1 MIARVRGSS
10 TGEAFHAFHAK
21 ERAVTRAMS
30 QRSLSRP
37 CERGRGR
44 RGKARSPRPER
55 GLRRR
60 IFRVADLVQV
70 EWRPN
75 AELALKRSSV
85 RYDSP
90 GQ

>member
-1 MIARVRGSS
+1 MLSMRRNVQSPAQCRSDLFRDLASADGVAG
-10 TGEAFHAFHAK
+10 AK
-21 ERAVTRAMS
+21 RD
-30 QRSLSRP
+30 
-37 CERGRGR
+37 R
-44 RGKARSPRPER
+44 RDPR

-60 IFRVADLVQV
+60 IFRVADFVQV